1 MLTVWANEFSEIP
14 SVLAERADLR
24 DAVLLLINEQPIPGK
39 VTEGGN
45 RLSRFRE
52 IMKSLVNGTIGIP
65 EASRR
70 VEIEL
75 PRLESIYGGNNR
87 VFASGW
93 AERLV
98 RTQYSRF
105 YNQTVMEQLLGEGVI
120 SCFIPH
126 SLAEDPSSKCSRLL
140 AGSSHD
146 LRLLYGRLLNSY
158 ARGNWTSDLKVPEH
172 PHCTHV
178 VTPG

>member
-1 MLTVWANEFSEIP
+1 MSKVWANEFGEIP
-14 SVLAERADLR
+14 GVIAERTDLR
-24 DAVLLLINEQPIPGK
+24 NAVIALITEQPMPGK
-39 VTEGGN
+39 VTEGGD
-45 RLSRFRE
+45 RLIRFRE
-52 IMKSLVNGTIGIP
+52 IMKALTAGTISLSG
-65 EASRR
+65 ACRMT
-70 VEIEL
+70 EIQL

-98 RTQYSRF
+98 RTQFSRF
-105 YNQTVMEQLLGEGVI
+105 YNQAVMEELLREGAV

-126 SLAEDPSSKCSRLL
+126 SSDEDSGSKCSRLL
-140 AGSSHD
+140 AGGSHD
-146 LRLLYGRLLNSY
+146 LRILYDRLMNSY
-158 ARGNWTSDLKVPEH
+158 AKGNWTSDLKVPEH

>member
-1 MLTVWANEFSEIP
+1 MSIIWANEFGEI
-14 SVLAERADLR
+14 STVLAERTDLR
-24 DAVLLLINEQPIPGK
+24 FAVLALISEQPIPGK
-39 VTEGGN
+39 VTEGGD

-52 IMKSLVNGTIGIP
+52 IMKALVAGTIGLS
-65 EASRR
+65 EAHRGT
-70 VEIEL
+70 EIQL
-75 PRLESIYGGNNR
+75 PRLGSIYGSNNR

-105 YNQTVMEQLLGEGVI
+105 YNQAVMEQLLGEGAV

-126 SLAEDPSSKCSRLL
+126 SSAEDSGSRCSRLL
-140 AGSSHD
+140 AGGSHD
-146 LRLLYGRLLNSY
+146 LRVLYDRLINSY
-158 ARGNWTSDLKVPEH
+158 ANGNWTGDLKVPEH

>member
-1 MLTVWANEFSEIP
+1 MLKAWANEFADIP
-14 SVLAERADLR
+14 AVLAGRPDLQ
-24 DAVLLLINEQPIPGK
+24 DAVLVLINEQPMPGK

-45 RLSRFRE
+45 RLSRFRA
-52 IMKSLVNGTIGIP
+52 ILKSLADGTTGLQ
-65 EASRR
+65 EACHRT
-70 VEIEL
+70 ELEL
-75 PRLESIYGGNNR
+75 PRLESIHGGNNR

-105 YNQTVMEQLLGEGVI
+105 YNQAVMEQLLAEGAV

-126 SLAEDPSSKCSRLL
+126 SSSEDSGSKCSRLL
-140 AGSSHD
+140 AGGSHD
-146 LRLLYGRLLNSY
+146 LRLLYDRLLNSY

>member
-1 MLTVWANEFSEIP
+1 MLEAWANEFAEIP
-14 SVLAERADLR
+14 GILTERADLR
-24 DAVLLLINEQPIPGK
+24 EAVLVLINGQPMPGK

-52 IMKSLVNGTIGIP
+52 ILKALVGGEIGLA
-65 EASRR
+65 EACRR
-70 VEIEL
+70 TELEL

-93 AERLV
+93 VERLV

-105 YNQTVMEQLLGEGVI
+105 YNQAVMEQLLSEGAV

-126 SLAEDPSSKCSRLL
+126 SSDEDPGSKCSRFL
-140 AGSSHD
+140 AGSAHD
-146 LRLLYGRLLNSY
+146 LRRLYDRLINSY
-158 ARGNWTSDLKVPEH
+158 ARGNWTNELKIPEH

>member
-1 MLTVWANEFSEIP
+1 MSQVWANEFAEIP
-14 SVLAERADLR
+14 VILAERTDLR
-24 DAVLLLINEQPIPGK
+24 EAVLGLINEQPMSGK

-45 RLSRFRE
+45 RLGRFRE
-52 IMKSLVNGTIGIP
+52 IMTALVGGKIGLA
-65 EASRR
+65 EAYRR
-70 VEIEL
+70 TELEL
-75 PRLESIYGGNNR
+75 PRLESMYGGNNR

-105 YNQTVMEQLLGEGVI
+105 YNQAVMEQLLNDGAV

-126 SLAEDPSSKCSRLL
+126 SSDEDPGSKCSRLL
-140 AGSSHD
+140 AGGSHD
-146 LRLLYGRLLNSY
+146 LRRLYDRLINSY
-158 ARGNWTSDLKVPEH
+158 ARGNWANELKVPEH

>member
-1 MLTVWANEFSEIP
+1 MLKEWANEFAEIP
-14 SVLAERADLR
+14 LILAQRVDLR
-24 DAVLLLINEQPIPGK
+24 DAVLILITEQPMPGK
-39 VTEGGN
+39 VTEGGT
-45 RLSRFRE
+45 RLTHFRE
-52 IMKSLVNGTIGIP
+52 IMKLLVEGTIGLS
-65 EASRR
+65 EAYRR
-70 VEIEL
+70 TELEL
-75 PRLESIYGGNNR
+75 PRLESMYGGNNR

-105 YNQTVMEQLLGEGVI
+105 YNQAVMEQLLGEGAV

-126 SLAEDPSSKCSRLL
+126 SSDEDPSSKCSRFL
-140 AGSSHD
+140 AGGSHD
-146 LRLLYGRLLNSY
+146 LRRLYDRLVNSY
-158 ARGNWTSDLKVPEH
+158 ARGNWSSELKVPEH